1 MRVMQAVGLVLLVT
15 GVGIAAQRHWQT
27 GMWTDVGNRR
37 DLSIG
42 GAGPLGTGTAKPLT
56 PAAPPL
62 DVGPPV
68 VGTYVIETPDLRLEL
83 KDTVPLGS
91 FGSFDARVTV
101 GASVTFAVDK
111 NLAYIRN
118 ADGTEH
124 RLRITKRIAK
134 ATR

>member
-1 MRVMQAVGLVLLVT
+1 MQAAGLVLLVT
-15 GVGIAAQRHWQT
+15 GVGIAAERHWQT
-27 GMWTDVGNRR
+27 GMWTDIGNRR

-42 GAGPLGTGTAKPLT
+42 GAAPLGTGTAKPLT

-91 FGSFDARVTV
+91 FGSFDASVTV